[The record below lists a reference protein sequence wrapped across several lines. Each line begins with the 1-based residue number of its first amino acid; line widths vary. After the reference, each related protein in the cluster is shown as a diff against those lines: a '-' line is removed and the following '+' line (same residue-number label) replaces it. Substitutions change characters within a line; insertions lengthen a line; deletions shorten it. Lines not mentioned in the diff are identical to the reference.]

1 MKKNLLVSLCL
12 GTVFAVGAQANAS
25 SCQINSGA
33 YAGISAG
40 LSAQSGKSNFVY
52 QNNGGGFIAQ
62 RDVHKVNVSLSKN
75 SVAAALFGG
84 YGMKFGGF
92 WAAAEVFY
100 QLDRLNAKEKLTL
113 GQDDGYELKSSSTG
127 AYGAA
132 VHLGFIPNNN
142 CVAYAIL
149 GVEARRFN
157 VKFADKN
164 DPVNIAAVVK
174 KGYTSIAFAPGVGVR
189 FALSK
194 NLSLRTE
201 YKYAMHRSKKIT
213 ASASSVVAPG
223 QTDIVTIKHK
233 PQIHSFNVGLV
244 YSF

>member
-12 GTVFAVGAQANAS
+12 GTMFAAASQANAS
-25 SCQINSGA
+25 TCQINPGA

-40 LSAQSGKSNFVY
+40 LSAQSGKSNFLNSN
-52 QNNGGGFIAQ
+52 NNGGVGRQVVQNTMNI
-62 RDVHKVNVSLSKN
+62 SLSKN
-75 SVAAALFGG
+75 SLAAALFGG
-84 YGMKFGGF
+84 YGMKFGNF
-92 WAAAEVFY
+92 WTAAEVFY
-100 QLDRLNAKEKLTL
+100 QFDKLNAKEDLKLATSE
-113 GQDDGYELKSSSTG
+113 GNILKSSSTG

-142 CVAYAIL
+142 CTAYAIL
-149 GVEARRFN
+149 GVEARRFKVN
-157 VKFADKN
+157 FADTTA
-164 DPVNIAAVVK
+164 PHEISAVVK
-174 KGYTSIAFAPGVGVR
+174 KGYTSIAFAPGLGVR

-213 ASASSVVAPG
+213 ISAKSDNVAN
-223 QTDIVTIKHK
+223 QTDVVTIKHK

>member
-12 GTVFAVGAQANAS
+12 GTVFAVAADANAS

-40 LSAQSGKSNFVY
+40 LSAQSGKSNFTDT
-52 QNNGGGFIAQ
+52 NNGGGLTPQ
-62 RDVHKVNVSLSKN
+62 KVQNSLNSSLSKN
-75 SVAAALFGG
+75 SLAAAIFGG
-84 YGMKFGGF
+84 YGMKFSGF
-92 WAAAEVFY
+92 WVAAEAFY
-100 QLDRLNAKEKLTL
+100 QFDKLNTKDNMTL
-113 GQDDGYELKSSSTG
+113 SGGSTGNILKSSSTG

-132 VHLGFIPNNN
+132 IHLGFVPNNN
-142 CVAYAIL
+142 CIAYAIL
-149 GVEARRFN
+149 GVEARRFKVN
-157 VKFADKN
+157 FADTAN
-164 DPVNIAAVVK
+164 NNISAVVK

-201 YKYAMHRSKKIT
+201 YKYAMHGTKKIT
-213 ASASSVVAPG
+213 ASARNAVQAA